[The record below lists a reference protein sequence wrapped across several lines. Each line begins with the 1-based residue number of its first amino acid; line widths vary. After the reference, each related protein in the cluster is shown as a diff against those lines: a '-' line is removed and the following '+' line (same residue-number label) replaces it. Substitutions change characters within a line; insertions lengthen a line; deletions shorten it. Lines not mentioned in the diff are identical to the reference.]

1 MAEGRVA
8 QLVVAIL
15 FGSAIILAGWGVYI
29 SALPI
34 VGVTTAVTAMALG
47 AFIAPAVSS
56 GNRLPLTIAVAAAL
70 PFVFTAGEGVDLPTV
85 VGVYLAGSVVL
96 AAINLIRR
104 EQFLSA
110 VGFAG
115 RHFLGYTAY
124 VVILASVQQLVGSS
138 LGTSGWEILV
148 PFAAGAVAWVAVEF
162 GLWSLLT
169 SGQVSTRY
177 LTLAAMKDLNVF
189 VSLVATGGLF
199 GLMYEALGWWA
210 LPVALLPYSFAHG
223 AFRRF
228 QETKVTYRQT
238 IRALARIPEAAG
250 FNLTGHADRTAE
262 LSVAM
267 AKDLGL
273 TPEDVED
280 VEFVGLMHDI
290 GRITL
295 NEPSVVEQGWSDD
308 DLARWGAEI
317 IAGAPSLD
325 RVAGYV
331 RRQYEPFRNPGEES
345 DPTLSPV
352 ARIVKIASAYDAD
365 RMGKGLSKLEA
376 LEQLHQG
383 AAYEYDPEV
392 VASLRR
398 ILEGS
403 STLSA

>member
-1 MAEGRVA
+1 MAEQRFLRLSVLPVLA
-8 QLVVAIL
+8 LSALLAVVAVAV
-15 FGSAIILAGWGVYI
+15 GSVSLWATVV
-29 SALPI
+29 AL
-34 VGVTTAVTAMALG
+34 GAMALG
-47 AFIAPAVSS
+47 ALVAPAVSS

-70 PFVFTAGEGVDLPTV
+70 PFVFTVEGRVDLPGLIGT
-85 VGVYLAGSVVL
+85 YLAGSVILVGL
-96 AAINLIRR
+96 ALMQRTPLNL
-104 EQFLSA
+104 A

-115 RHFLGYTAY
+115 RHLLGYTAY
-124 VVILASVQQLVGSS
+124 GVTLASVQDLVGRS

-148 PFAAGAVAWVAVEF
+148 PFAAGGVAWLAVEL
-162 GLWSLLT
+162 GLWSLSN

-177 LTLAAMKDLNVF
+177 LIRAGIKDLDVF
-189 VSLVATGGLF
+189 ISLVATGGLF
-199 GLMYEALGWWA
+199 GLMFEELSWWA

-228 QETKVTYRQT
+228 QETKATYRQT
-238 IRALARIPEAAG
+238 IRALAQIPEVAG
-250 FNLTGHADRTAE
+250 FNLRGHADRTAE
-262 LSVAM
+262 LSVAI

-295 NEPSVVEQGWSDD
+295 NEPTVVDQGWTDD

-345 DPTLSPV
+345 DPTVSTV

-365 RMGKGLSKLEA
+365 RTGKGLSKLEA
-376 LEQLHQG
+376 LEHLHQG

-398 ILEGS
+398 ILDGS
-403 STLSA
+403 SVSA

>member
-1 MAEGRVA
+1 MVKGSLTRMVL
-8 QLVVAIL
+8 LVLLIPVVVFASWAVGKSSVSLVAI
-15 FGSAIILAGWGVYI
+15 GVALA
-29 SALPI
+29 
-34 VGVTTAVTAMALG
+34 AMTIG
-47 AFIAPAVSS
+47 AFVAPAESS
-56 GNRLPLTIAVAAAL
+56 GNRLPLTIAVASAL
-70 PFVFTAGEGVDLPTV
+70 PFVFTADDQVELVAV
-85 VGVYLAGSVVL
+85 VGTYLLGSIILVVVGLLRRASIASAAGV
-96 AAINLIRR
+96 
-104 EQFLSA
+104 
-110 VGFAG
+110 AG
-115 RHFLGYTAY
+115 RHLLGHIAY
-124 VVILASVQQLVGSS
+124 VMVFTATRDLLGGS

-148 PFAAGAVAWVAVEF
+148 PFAAGGVAWVAVEL
-162 GLWSLLT
+162 GMWSVFN

-177 LTLAAMKDLNVF
+177 LLLAGFKDLNVF
-189 VSLVATGGLF
+189 ISLVATGGLF
-199 GLMYEALGWWA
+199 GLMYDALGWWA

-228 QETKVTYRQT
+228 QETKSTYRQT

-273 TPEDVED
+273 SPEDVED

-295 NEPSVVEQGWSDD
+295 NEPSVVDQGWTDD

-331 RRQYEPFRNPGEES
+331 RRQFEPFRNPGEES
-345 DPTLSPV
+345 DPTVPKV
-352 ARIVKIASAYDAD
+352 ARIVKIASAYDSE
-365 RMGKGLSKLEA
+365 RMGKGMSKLEA
-376 LEQLHQG
+376 LEHLHQG

-398 ILEGS
+398 ILEGGP
-403 STLSA
+403 AVNA